1 MISKQ
6 KPLYDRV
13 IVQRLDEAPAS
24 KLIVREVSTEKP
36 MRARVIAVGP
46 GRFNPD
52 AALPANS
59 DVENLSYRLPM
70 TVKPG
75 DIVLIGKFAG
85 VVYEE
90 TNPVTFKTES
100 YVILREDDILTV
112 FEEAESTTK
121 KEKK

>member
-13 IVQRLDEAPAS
+13 IVQRLEAAPVS
-24 KLIVREVSTEKP
+24 KIIVNEVSTEKP

-46 GRFNPD
+46 GKFIEAQNGCKP
-52 AALPANS
+52 
-59 DVENLSYRLPM
+59 VC
-70 TVKPG
+70 VKVG

-112 FEEAESTTK
+112 FEEG
-121 KEKK
+121 EKK